1 MDISVSKVKV
11 RRGTNST
18 RLSIT
23 LDQGELGGTT
33 DTRRLYLGDGQ
44 TAGGVV
50 VGNKIHPSVPTYQ
63 SLSTIVS
70 EVGDLVR
77 ADGIVYRLASSSYNK
92 LSSWETFSQDI
103 DDLYI
108 VNSSG
113 TLTIGNGS
121 IDGSKLNIQ
130 ALSSA
135 SIALSSN
142 GITTRFAVNYN
153 TSTFTISG
161 DKFALNQG
169 GVNELH
175 INSTALTKGLSGGSG
190 NKVGVDVDG
199 VTVGFLGN
207 KLTVLST
214 PITALGVQN
223 LANGFSTTFSAG
235 SAGSIPLVS
244 TNLASIDTN
253 YFSLCAGG
261 IVTLVER
268 ASSAQELPMFNVNKA
283 GVITSS
289 QSSIFDLLSC
299 TTAGNYFGSPD
310 QVLSGYPS
318 AGQTTVQVV
327 SSYTGTPGASPI
339 VLTLSS
345 AGFIAFQGGTVVRN
359 GVRVPGRFAIPVFTY

>member
-1 MDISVSKVKV
+1 M
-11 RRGTNST
+11 
-18 RLSIT
+18 
-23 LDQGELGGTT
+23 
-33 DTRRLYLGDGQ
+33 YLGDGQ

>member
-63 SLSTIVS
+63 SLSTTVS
-70 EVGDLVR
+70 EIGDLVR

-92 LSSWETFSQDI
+92 LSSWEMFSQDA

-135 SIALSSN
+135 SVALSSD

-175 INSTALTKGLSGGSG
+175 INSTALTNGLSGGSG
-190 NKVGVDVDG
+190 NKIGVDVDG

-223 LANGFSTTFSAG
+223 LANGFSTTFG
-235 SAGSIPLVS
+235 MGSIPLVS

-253 YFSLCAGG
+253 YFALCAGG
-261 IVTLVER
+261 IVTLVEQ
-268 ASSAQELPMFNVNKA
+268 ASSVQELPMFDVNDA
-283 GVITSS
+283 GIITST

-299 TTAGNYFGSPD
+299 TTLSGGYFGSPD

-318 AGQTTVQVV
+318 AGQTTVTVV

>member
-92 LSSWETFSQDI
+92 LSSWETFSQDV

-108 VNSSG
+108 VNSNG

-135 SIALSSN
+135 SIALSSD

-175 INSTALTKGLSGGSG
+175 INSTALTSGLSGGSG
-190 NKVGVDVDG
+190 NKIGVDVDG

-223 LANGFSTTFSAG
+223 LANGFSTTYAPG
-235 SAGSIPLVS
+235 YPLVS

-268 ASSAQELPMFNVNKA
+268 ASSAQELPMFDVNKA

-299 TTAGNYFGSPD
+299 TAAGSYFGSPD

-327 SSYTGTPGASPI
+327 SSYNGPGASPI

>member
-92 LSSWETFSQDI
+92 LSSWETFSQDV

-135 SIALSSN
+135 SIALSSD

-223 LANGFSTTFSAG
+223 LANGFSTTFG
-235 SAGSIPLVS
+235 MGSIPLVS

-268 ASSAQELPMFNVNKA
+268 ASSAQELPMFDVNKA

-318 AGQTTVQVV
+318 AGQTTVTVV
-327 SSYTGTPGASPI
+327 SSYNGPSPSPI

>member
-1 MDISVSKVKV
+1 MDISVYKSKV

-18 RLSIT
+18 RLLIT

-44 TAGGVV
+44 TAGGIV
-50 VGNKIHPSVPTYQ
+50 VGNKIHPNETTYQ

-92 LSSWETFSQDI
+92 LSSWETFSQDV

-108 VNSSG
+108 VNSNG

-121 IDGSKLNIQ
+121 IDGSKLNVQ

-135 SIALSSN
+135 SIALSSD

-161 DKFALNQG
+161 DKFALKQG

-175 INSTALTKGLSGGSG
+175 INSTALTTGLSGGSG

-223 LANGFSTTFSAG
+223 LANGFSTTYG
-235 SAGSIPLVS
+235 AGSIPSVS

-268 ASSAQELPMFNVNKA
+268 ASSAQELPMFDVNKA
-283 GVITSS
+283 GVITSA

-299 TTAGNYFGSPD
+299 TTAGSYFGSPD

-318 AGQTTVQVV
+318 AGQTTVTVV
-327 SSYTGTPGASPI
+327 SSYNGPGALPI